1 MAEHSFTIDI
11 AVPPEWAFD
20 IWVDPNRSVE
30 WTEGMNVVS
39 DIDGPPGVAGTRY
52 RAGFGR
58 AVGTV
63 EVLAGDRPRRYDWRV
78 RLGPLS
84 AEFDTRFEPTPSG
97 TRMTETVRTRG
108 LLAWLWNRILSTGGY
123 RGSFLGELRVF
134 GGICERDW
142 RERRQSSP
150 SPGATRA

>member
-1 MAEHSFTIDI
+1 MAEHSFTIQI

-20 IWVDPNRSVE
+20 IWVDPKRSVE
-30 WTEGMNVVS
+30 WTEGLRTVS
-39 DIDGPPGVAGTRY
+39 DLSGPAGQAGTRY

-58 AVGTV
+58 VAGLV
-63 EVLAGDRPRRYDWRV
+63 EVLVGDRPRRYVWRV

-84 AEFDTRFEPTPSG
+84 AEFDTRFEATGSG

-108 LLAWLWNRILSTGGY
+108 LLGWAWNRILSSGSY

-142 RERRQSSP
+142 QRRSSP
-150 SPGATRA
+150 SG